1 MAKEN
6 IILKVRKILRRDL
19 EETKDGTIYSQS
31 LADVYDEY
39 EDEMLANP
47 KTKHIFEKFGKISS
61 KNAKTMAVIAY
72 CIQEL
77 ILKGD
82 DETLALLNNSNLNNE
97 LN

>member
-39 EDEMLANP
+39 EDE
-47 KTKHIFEKFGKISS
+47 KEIYGFE
-61 KNAKTMAVIAY
+61 
-72 CIQEL
+72 
-77 ILKGD
+77 
-82 DETLALLNNSNLNNE
+82 
-97 LN
+97 

>member
-47 KTKHIFEKFGKISS
+47 KTKHIDLSGDLKKSAAGPDNESTVDGVHLTDVGFLRLAEFLYK
-61 KNAKTMAVIAY
+61 
-72 CIQEL
+72 EL
-77 ILKGD
+77 KEIK
-82 DETLALLNNSNLNNE
+82 
-97 LN
+97 